1 MGTESLQRTS
11 AYSLCVL
18 CTFQI
23 VYDVKVLADKAEPVL
38 EQVFHAI
45 HSPPSAAHVVR
56 LFNLLC

>member
-1 MGTESLQRTS
+1 V
-11 AYSLCVL
+11 AYI
-18 CTFQI
+18 QI

-56 LFNLLC
+56 FC